1 MVTTTIEISRL
12 LLHGY
17 HGVAG
22 QERIVGNS
30 FEISLSLRYPAQ
42 ESLFTDDVTDTLNY
56 AEVIEIV
63 RTEMAIPSKLIEHVA
78 GRIRNS
84 LVEHF
89 PKIEGGMVKVAKLC
103 PPCGVQLA
111 EVACVV
117 EW

>member
-30 FEISLSLRYPAQ
+30 FEISLRIRYPAQ
-42 ESLFTDDVTDTLNY
+42 MSLSTDDVADTLNY
-56 AEVIEIV
+56 AEVIEVV
-63 RTEMAIPSKLIEHVA
+63 RAEMSVQSQLIEHVA

-84 LVEHF
+84 LMKRF
-89 PKIEGGMVKVAKLC
+89 PEIEGGMIKVAKLC

-111 EVACVV
+111 EVACVI